1 MPTTAGGP
9 GSRRL
14 GPRDPALTSRMMAR
28 VRAKDSKAELALRRA
43 LHARGIRYRLHAGD
57 VFGKPDI
64 VIRTRRLAV
73 FVDGDLW
80 HGNPDEVR
88 RRGRASLAELFPTRT
103 QWWVDKIERTM
114 RRDREVTRTLREQG
128 WTVVRLWEH
137 DVLLDPDRSALIVQA
152 QLHKDATD

>member
-1 MPTTAGGP
+1 
-9 GSRRL
+9 
-14 GPRDPALTSRMMAR
+14 MMAR